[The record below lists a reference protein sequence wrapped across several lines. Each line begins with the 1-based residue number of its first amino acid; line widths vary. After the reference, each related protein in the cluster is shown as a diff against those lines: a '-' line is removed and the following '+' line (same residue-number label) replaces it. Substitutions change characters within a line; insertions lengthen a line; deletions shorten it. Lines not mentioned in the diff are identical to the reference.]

1 MKPSKL
7 FVPLWVALVLSP
19 VAVACGGDED
29 TDTREALEREALERD
44 LDLALEA
51 DTALQPQ
58 LADVPVEALP
68 DEAPAPVAAPAP
80 APRAEAPRPAPR
92 PQRTPRASAP
102 APAQTPAP
110 APAPSAP
117 SGPRYVTKSVPSGTS
132 FAVRINDEIST
143 RNAGVGET
151 FTATLTEPLTD
162 SNGSTVIPAGATV
175 RGRVTDVQ
183 SSGRAGQKASISVAF
198 TSISYGGETYSIDG
212 TVTDA
217 PPVRLVTRDGN
228 TEKAAKIGGGAAAGA
243 ILGRVIGKSTKS
255 TVAGAA
261 IGAAAGTA
269 VAMGTA
275 DVDAV
280 ISAGSTATI
289 RLNSPVRVQREA

>member
-1 MKPSKL
+1 MRTFTRFAP
-7 FVPLWVALVLSP
+7 FYVALVLSP
-19 VAVACGGDED
+19 LVVACGGDED
-29 TDTREALEREALERD
+29 TDTRAALERESLERD

-58 LADVPVEALP
+58 LADVPEEALP
-68 DEAPAPVAAPAP
+68 DEPPAPVALSTP
-80 APRAEAPRPAPR
+80 APRAETPRAAPRRETARPA
-92 PQRTPRASAP
+92 PRASAP
-102 APAQTPAP
+102 SPAP
-110 APAPSAP
+110 AAEPSRP
-117 SGPRYVTKSVPSGTS
+117 SGPRYVTRSVPSGTS
-132 FAVRINDEIST
+132 FAVRINEEIST
-143 RNAGVGET
+143 RSAGVGET
-151 FTATLTEPLTD
+151 FTATLTEPLTAAD
-162 SNGSTVIPAGATV
+162 GSTVIPAGATV

-183 SSGRAGQKASISVAF
+183 ASGRAGEKAGISVAF

-212 TVTDA
+212 TVTDS
-217 PPVRLVTRDGN
+217 PPVRLVNRDSN
-228 TEKAAKIGGGAAAGA
+228 AEKAAKIGGGAAAGA

-275 DVDAV
+275 NVDAV

-289 RLNSPVRVQREA
+289 RLNSPVQVRR